1 MTSVVADHACS
12 GSVEGGNDEVRQ
24 CLVAQLGSA
33 SEQRLLVRRDLHI
46 DSLRLGVL
54 HFACLPLCRSLGDH
68 DLSSSLQQAPSQ
80 LGKAAELTYV
90 VLIVCIDSDPGARIP
105 PPQRTIQG

>member
-68 DLSSSLQQAPSQ
+68 DLSSSAGSKSVRE
-80 LGKAAELTYV
+80 GSRTHV
-90 VLIVCIDSDPGARIP
+90 RGANRMH
-105 PPQRTIQG
+105 R